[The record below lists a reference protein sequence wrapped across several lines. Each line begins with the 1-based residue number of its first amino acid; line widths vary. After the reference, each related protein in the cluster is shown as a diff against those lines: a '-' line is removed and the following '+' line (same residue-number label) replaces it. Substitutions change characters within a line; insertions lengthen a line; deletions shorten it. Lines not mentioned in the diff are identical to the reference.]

1 VKMGEEEKEEIK
13 TEELAEEK
21 KEIGSYVAEG
31 WPPLAGSY
39 LAGDPTK
46 PVAIVTLASELDN
59 ARLLKR
65 SAICGDCKT
74 ENIGTEKV
82 VANLISNSNIRYLV
96 ICGAEVHGH
105 ITGLCWK
112 ALHENG
118 VDDTGRVI
126 DAPGAIPYVTNLP
139 PEAVERFRN
148 QIVEVVDLINVEDEG
163 QIESAIDRLAPIG
176 PYEEEPMLIKLG
188 GVTEETGEG
197 VLGHTGDSVS
207 IESRVR
213 SIEQEYKDLGKLQK
227 VTAGLVGGLY
237 QGFVLGLILTI
248 FIFGLRRLLG

>member
-1 VKMGEEEKEEIK
+1 MGDEEKEEIK
-13 TEELAEEK
+13 TEEVEEK
-21 KEIGSYVAEG
+21 KEIESYVVEG
-31 WPPLAGSY
+31 WPPLPGSY

-82 VANLISNSNIRYLV
+82 IANLISNSHIRYV
-96 ICGAEVHGH
+96 VVCGAEVHGH
-105 ITGLCWK
+105 ITGKCWK
-112 ALHENG
+112 ALFENG
-118 VDDTGRVI
+118 VDDTGRII
-126 DAPGAIPYVTNLP
+126 DAPGAIPYLTNLP
-139 PEAVERFRN
+139 PEAIDRVRKQLEL
-148 QIVEVVDLINVEDEG
+148 VDLINVEDEG
-163 QIESAIDRLAPIG
+163 QIESAIDRLEPKG
-176 PYEEEPMLIKLG
+176 PYEEEPMLVKLG
-188 GVTEETGEG
+188 GAMEEEVTG

-207 IESRVR
+207 IESRIR
-213 SIEQEYKDLGKLQK
+213 HIEQEYKDLGKLQK

-248 FIFGLRRLLG
+248 IIFGIRRLLG

>member
-1 VKMGEEEKEEIK
+1 MGD
-13 TEELAEEK
+13 EEK
-21 KEIGSYVAEG
+21 KEKKEIESYVVEG

-82 VANLISNSNIRYLV
+82 VANIISNSHIRYLV
-96 ICGAEVHGH
+96 VCGAEVHGH
-105 ITGLCWK
+105 ITGKCWK
-112 ALHENG
+112 AFHENG

-139 PEAVERFRN
+139 REAIDRFRN
-148 QIVEVVDLINVEDEG
+148 QIVELVDLINVEDES
-163 QIESAIDRLAPIG
+163 QIESAIDRLEPIG
-176 PYEEEPMLIKLG
+176 PYEEEPMLVKLG
-188 GVTEETGEG
+188 GAMEEEMTG

-207 IESRVR
+207 IESRIR
-213 SIEQEYKDLGKLQK
+213 HIEQEYKDLGKLQK

-248 FIFGLRRLLG
+248 VIFGIRRLLG

>member
-13 TEELAEEK
+13 TEEVKE
-21 KEIGSYVAEG
+21 EIGSYVAEG

-39 LAGDPTK
+39 LAGDPNK
-46 PVAIVTLASELDN
+46 EVAIVTLASELDN
-59 ARLLKR
+59 ARLLKK
-65 SAICGDCKT
+65 SAISGDCKT

-96 ICGAEVHGH
+96 VCGAEVHGH
-105 ITGLCWK
+105 ITGVCWLD
-112 ALHENG
+112 LHKNG
-118 VDDTGRVI
+118 VDETGRII

-139 PEAVERFRN
+139 PEAIERFRN
-148 QIVEVVDLINVEDEG
+148 QIAQVVDLINVEDEG
-163 QIESAIDRLAPIG
+163 QIESAIDSLAPLG

-188 GVTEETGEG
+188 GVTEEVGEG

-227 VTAGLVGGLY
+227 VTSGLVSGLY
-237 QGFVLGLILTI
+237 QGFVLGLVLTI